1 MNLSLA
7 YTCCMDGLLKLWSR
21 FGFVLEISKDF
32 HSCWDSKLCFY
43 RGFQTG
49 WKISIG
55 LALQHHSWL
64 WRCWAQKFKR
74 DWAGATWSELALG
87 EVGKAPFW
95 EISFLPC
102 LLKCS
107 APAADVD
114 NDQLSWCLWWVFDI
128 NFVHSLKSTRPCL
141 LNAGRTHFSLFMMP
155 SNMLACPTTCGSA
168 YHLCT
173 NQICWTSFYNP
184 LPPVLVRKTS
194 PSFIC
199 WECGFQFPLE
209 LLYHVYTAE
218 WTVRHPVVV
227 PTFMSPFQIS
237 ALALGVQPAVEFLF
251 TQLPRDQKIVSIYM
265 SVTCPNS
272 FNKKLNIKNIVIL
285 CPSIRYKLQC
295 CLCFW
300 WMNVPILEGCRL
312 ASRKS
317 SVTTSL
323 NVSVKPRWRRPCHT
337 GGAPSGMEGWWG
349 KLLCF
354 GLLKHHHVWWYMA
367 NSVKKREMV

>member
-1 MNLSLA
+1 MFLS
-7 YTCCMDGLLKLWSR
+7 W
-21 FGFVLEISKDF
+21 VQN
-32 HSCWDSKLCFY
+32 W
-43 RGFQTG
+43 FQ
-49 WKISIG
+49 ISIG

-114 NDQLSWCLWWVFDI
+114 NDQLFWCFWSVFEI

-141 LNAGRTHFSLFMMP
+141 LNAGRTHLSLFMMP

-173 NQICWTSFYNP
+173 NQICWTSSYNP
-184 LPPVLVRKTS
+184 LPAVLVRKTS

-209 LLYHVYTAE
+209 LLYHVSTAE
-218 WTVRHPVVV
+218 
-227 PTFMSPFQIS
+227 
-237 ALALGVQPAVEFLF
+237 L
-251 TQLPRDQKIVSIYM
+251 QL
-265 SVTCPNS
+265 NE
-272 FNKKLNIKNIVIL
+272 L
-285 CPSIRYKLQC
+285 
-295 CLCFW
+295 
-300 WMNVPILEGCRL
+300 
-312 ASRKS
+312 
-317 SVTTSL
+317 
-323 NVSVKPRWRRPCHT
+323 
-337 GGAPSGMEGWWG
+337 
-349 KLLCF
+349 
-354 GLLKHHHVWWYMA
+354 
-367 NSVKKREMV
+367 

>member
-21 FGFVLEISKDF
+21 FGFVWRSPKTSIAAETQNYVFILG
-32 HSCWDSKLCFY
+32 SKLVPNQHRFSTPAS
-43 RGFQTG
+43 Q
-49 WKISIG
+49 
-55 LALQHHSWL
+55 LAL
-64 WRCWAQKFKR
+64 RCWAQKFKR
-74 DWAGATWSELALG
+74 DWAGATWSELAL
-87 EVGKAPFW
+87 ERLEKLHSERYP
-95 EISFLPC
+95 FLPC

-114 NDQLSWCLWWVFDI
+114 NDQLFWCFWSVFEI

-141 LNAGRTHFSLFMMP
+141 LNAGRTHLSLFMMP

-173 NQICWTSFYNP
+173 NQICWTSSYNP
-184 LPPVLVRKTS
+184 LPAVLVRKTS

-209 LLYHVYTAE
+209 LLYHVSTAE

-251 TQLPRDQKIVSIYM
+251 TQLPRDQRLYPSIM
-265 SVTCPNS
+265 SVTCPNI
-272 FNKKLNIKNIVIL
+272 FNEKLSKIH
-285 CPSIRYKLQC
+285 
-295 CLCFW
+295 
-300 WMNVPILEGCRL
+300 
-312 ASRKS
+312 
-317 SVTTSL
+317 
-323 NVSVKPRWRRPCHT
+323 CHT
-337 GGAPSGMEGWWG
+337 
-349 KLLCF
+349 LCI
-354 GLLKHHHVWWYMA
+354 Y
-367 NSVKKREMV
+367 